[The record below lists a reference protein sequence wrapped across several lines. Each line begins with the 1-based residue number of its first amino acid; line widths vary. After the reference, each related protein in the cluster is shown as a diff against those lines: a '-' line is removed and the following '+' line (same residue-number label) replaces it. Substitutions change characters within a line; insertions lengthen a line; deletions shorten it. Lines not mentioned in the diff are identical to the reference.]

1 VPPGPPTA
9 TSSGRR
15 LMRGAGTKTL
25 FICQACGHQ
34 VGKWLGRCPQCG
46 TWNSLAEEV
55 VGPRPGPGEVPLPPR
70 RGTAQPLTAL
80 KAPPETRNP
89 SGLAEFDRVLGG
101 SLVSGSVVL
110 LGGDP
115 GIGKSTLILQVMDRL
130 CQGGLIGLY
139 LSGEE
144 SEAQLKLRAER
155 LGLRSPTLLVATETC
170 LENILKL
177 VEETSPAFMA
187 IDSIQT
193 LYTAT
198 LPAAPGSLAQVRET
212 AFRLTQQAKLTDL
225 ATLLIGHVTKEGAI
239 AGPMTLEHLVD
250 TVLYLEGDRSHAFR
264 LLRTVK
270 NRFGPTQEL
279 GVFEMQ
285 DSGLAEVPNPSALF
299 MAERAQEVPG
309 SVVVPSLEGSRP
321 ILVEVQALVS
331 PSSLALP
338 RRQTSGVDPG
348 RVSLLVAVMEKRVG
362 LGLSGQDVFVN
373 VAGGVRLSEPAC
385 DLGVA
390 LALASSYLEKP
401 VPLDTLVFGEIGLTG
416 EVRAVSQPEIR
427 LKEGHKLG
435 FRRAVLAR
443 RHTDR
448 LGDFP
453 GLELVGVDT
462 LAEAIRRLL

>member
-1 VPPGPPTA
+1 MRVP
-9 TSSGRR
+9 
-15 LMRGAGTKTL
+15 GAKTV
-25 FICQACGHQ
+25 FICQSCGHQ

-46 TWNSLAEEV
+46 AWNSLAEEV
-55 VGPRPGPGEVPLPPR
+55 VGPRPGPGEAPLPPR
-70 RGTAQPLTAL
+70 RNAPQPLVGLASQ
-80 KAPPETRNP
+80 PEIRRP
-89 SGLAEFDRVLGG
+89 SGISEFDRVLGG
-101 SLVSGSVVL
+101 GLVAGSVVL

-115 GIGKSTLILQVMDRL
+115 GIGKSTLILQILDRL
-130 CQGGLIGLY
+130 CQDNLIGLY

-144 SEAQLKLRAER
+144 SEAQLKLRADR
-155 LGLRSPTLLVATETC
+155 LGLKSPAVLVATETC

-177 VEETSPAFMA
+177 VEEVRPALVA
-187 IDSIQT
+187 LDSIQT

-212 AFRLTQQAKLTDL
+212 AFRLAQQAKLTGI
-225 ATLLIGHVTKEGAI
+225 ATLLIGHVTKEGTL

-285 DSGLAEVPNPSALF
+285 EAGMVEVPNPSALF
-299 MAERAQEVPG
+299 MAERAHDVPG

-362 LGLSGQDVFVN
+362 LGLSGQDLFVN
-373 VAGGVRLSEPAC
+373 VAGGVRLSEPAA

-401 VPLDTLVFGEIGLTG
+401 APLDILVFGEVGLTG
-416 EVRAVSQPEIR
+416 EVRAVSQPEVR

-435 FRRAVLAR
+435 FQRALLAR
-443 RHTDR
+443 RQTER

-453 GLELVGVDT
+453 GLELLGVDT
-462 LAEAIRRLL
+462 LAQAIKMVLTSP

>member
-1 VPPGPPTA
+1 
-9 TSSGRR
+9 
-15 LMRGAGTKTL
+15 MRGPGAKSV
-25 FICQACGHQ
+25 FVCQSCGHQ

-46 TWNSLAEEV
+46 AWNSLAEEV
-55 VGPRPGPGEVPLPPR
+55 TGPRPGPGDVPLPPR
-70 RGTAQPLTAL
+70 RSPPQPLASLAAQPEL
-80 KAPPETRNP
+80 RRP
-89 SGLAEFDRVLGG
+89 SGVSEFDRVLGG
-101 SLVSGSVVL
+101 GLVAGSVVL

-115 GIGKSTLILQVMDRL
+115 GIGKSTLILQILDRL
-130 CQGGLIGLY
+130 CQENLVGLY

-144 SEAQLKLRAER
+144 SEAQLKLRADR
-155 LGLRSPTLLVATETC
+155 LGLGSPAVLVATETC

-177 VEETSPAFMA
+177 VEEVRPAFLA
-187 IDSIQT
+187 LDSIQT

-212 AFRLTQQAKLTDL
+212 AFRLAQVAKLTGM
-225 ATLLIGHVTKEGAI
+225 ATLLIGHVTKEGTL

-285 DSGLAEVPNPSALF
+285 ETGLAEVPNPSALF

-309 SVVVPSLEGSRP
+309 SVVFPCLEGSRP
-321 ILVEVQALVS
+321 ILVEIQALVS
-331 PSSLALP
+331 PSTLALP

-362 LGLSGQDVFVN
+362 LGLSGQDLFVN
-373 VAGGVRLSEPAC
+373 VAGGVRLSEPAA

-401 VPLDTLVFGEIGLTG
+401 VPLDTLVFGEVGLTG
-416 EVRAVSQPEIR
+416 EVRAVSQPEVR

-435 FRRAVLAR
+435 FKRALLAR
-443 RHTDR
+443 RQTER
-448 LGDFP
+448 LSDFP
-453 GLELVGVDT
+453 GLELLGVDT
-462 LAEAIRRLL
+462 LAQAIKQVLEVR

>member
-1 VPPGPPTA
+1 VRG
-9 TSSGRR
+9 SG
-15 LMRGAGTKTL
+15 AKTV
-25 FICQACGHQ
+25 FICQSCGHQ
-34 VGKWLGRCPQCG
+34 VSKWLGRCPQCG
-46 TWNSLAEEV
+46 AWNSLAEEV
-55 VGPRPGPGEVPLPPR
+55 LGPRPGPGEVPLPPR
-70 RGTAQPLTAL
+70 RSTPQPLTRL
-80 KAPPETRNP
+80 TSQPETRQP
-89 SGLAEFDRVLGG
+89 SGIAEFDRVLGG
-101 SLVSGSVVL
+101 SLVAGSVVL

-115 GIGKSTLILQVMDRL
+115 GIGKSTLMLQVMDRL
-130 CQGGLIGLY
+130 CQDNTAGLY

-144 SEAQLKLRAER
+144 SEAQLKLRADR
-155 LGLRSPTLLVATETC
+155 LGLASPALLVATETC
-170 LENILKL
+170 LENILKM
-177 VEETSPAFMA
+177 VEEVRPAFLA

-193 LYTAT
+193 LYTAN
-198 LPAAPGSLAQVRET
+198 LPAAPGSLPQVRET
-212 AFRLTQQAKLTDL
+212 AFRLAQQAKLSNI
-225 ATLLIGHVTKEGAI
+225 ATFLIGHVTKEGAL
-239 AGPMTLEHLVD
+239 AGPMVLEHLVD

-285 DSGLAEVPNPSALF
+285 EGGLTEVPNPSALF
-299 MAERAQEVPG
+299 MAERAHGVPG

-338 RRQTSGVDPG
+338 RRQTMGVDPG

-373 VAGGVRLSEPAC
+373 VAGGVRLGEPAA

-401 VPLDTLVFGEIGLTG
+401 LPLDTLVFGEVGLTG
-416 EVRAVSQPEIR
+416 EVRAVTMPDIR

-435 FRRAVLAR
+435 FKRALLAKR
-443 RHTDR
+443 QTER
-448 LGDFP
+448 LGEFP
-453 GLELVGVDT
+453 GLELMGVET
-462 LAEAIRRLL
+462 LAEAIKKMLDAR

>member
-1 VPPGPPTA
+1 MPQYLRAILEAVG
-9 TSSGRR
+9 
-15 LMRGAGTKTL
+15 MRGGVKTV
-25 FICQACGHQ
+25 FICQSCGHQ
-34 VGKWLGRCPQCG
+34 VSKWLGRCPQCG
-46 TWNSLAEEV
+46 AWNSLAEEL
-55 VGPRPGPGEVPLPPR
+55 VGPRPGPGEAPAPPR
-70 RGTAQPLTAL
+70 RSTPQPLAQL
-80 KAPPETRNP
+80 ICQPEIRQP
-89 SGLAEFDRVLGG
+89 SGITEFDRVLGG
-101 SLVSGSVVL
+101 SLVAGSVVL

-115 GIGKSTLILQVMDRL
+115 GIGKSTLILQVLDRL
-130 CQGGLIGLY
+130 CQENLVGLY

-144 SEAQLKLRAER
+144 SEAQLKLRADR
-155 LGLRSPTLLVATETC
+155 LGVASPYLLVATETC
-170 LENILKL
+170 LENILRI
-177 VEETSPAFMA
+177 VEEVRPAFLA
-187 IDSIQT
+187 LDSIQT

-198 LPAAPGSLAQVRET
+198 LPAAPGSLPQVRET
-212 AFRLTQQAKLTDL
+212 AFRLAQQAKLSGM
-225 ATLLIGHVTKEGAI
+225 ATFLIGHVTKEGTL

-285 DSGLAEVPNPSALF
+285 EAGLAEVTNPSALF
-299 MAERAQEVPG
+299 MAERAYEVPG

-362 LGLSGQDVFVN
+362 LGFSGQDVFVN
-373 VAGGVRLSEPAC
+373 VAGGVRLSEPAA

-401 VPLDTLVFGEIGLTG
+401 VPLDILVFGEVGLTG
-416 EVRAVSQPEIR
+416 EVRAVSQPEVR

-435 FRRAVLAR
+435 FARALLAR
-443 RHTDR
+443 RQMER

-453 GLELVGVDT
+453 GLELLGVDA
-462 LAEAIRRLL
+462 LAEAIRVLLGK